1 MRLYPSDELMTLT
14 DVIFLARR
22 VAHDE
27 NFAVK
32 RCEYIDQ
39 CGSRVDLISE
49 SVLDDIVA
57 IQPPE
62 GWQIVPVSS
71 VYARV
76 CSLSRYKKIVLY
88 RADDLGALRGVY
100 GYVEMEREL
109 ASIVYNGGLN
119 LCWERFT
126 LAKEL
131 MHLVLPITPDGT
143 DLDSVAMSM
152 LETAVASRRLK
163 FTSSTQLSDE
173 LAALI
178 MALEILVPW
187 ALRPQL
193 SRLIKAEA
201 TPYQIAKVFMMPLN
215 FCEYML
221 TSDYLNLSARIN
233 EGVQDDAE

>member
-1 MRLYPSDELMTLT
+1 MTLA
-14 DVIFLARR
+14 DVIVLARR
-22 VAHDE
+22 VAHSED
-27 NFAVK
+27 FSVK

-39 CGSRVDLISE
+39 CAPRIDLISE
-49 SVLDDIVA
+49 SVLNGIDG

-62 GWQIVPVSS
+62 GWRVVPVSR

-76 CSLSRYKKIVLY
+76 CSLSQFKKIVFY
-88 RADDLGALRGVY
+88 RADGLGTLRGVY
-100 GYVEMEREL
+100 GYVEMQQES

-126 LAKEL
+126 LVKEL
-131 MHLVLPITPDGT
+131 MHLLLPITPDGT
-143 DLDSVAMSM
+143 SRDSVAGSM
-152 LETAVASRRLK
+152 LETAVASRWMR

-178 MALEILVPW
+178 MTLEVLVPW
-187 ALRPQL
+187 SLRPQM
-193 SRLIKAEA
+193 SRLIMAQA

-233 EGVQDDAE
+233 EEVQDAAE